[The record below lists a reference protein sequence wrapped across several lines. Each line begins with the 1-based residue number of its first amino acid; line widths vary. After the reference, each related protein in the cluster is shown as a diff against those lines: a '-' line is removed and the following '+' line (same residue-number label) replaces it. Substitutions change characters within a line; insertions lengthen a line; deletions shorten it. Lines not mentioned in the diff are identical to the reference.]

1 MKKNSKP
8 GVVVYFDM
16 RPAMKRLTA
25 AQKGI
30 LFEAIMDYA
39 DDGVL
44 PEFDDIALQIVW
56 DFIQPRLDDDSEK
69 YNATVNARKE
79 AADKRWNKD
88 SNDANASCA
97 DAKNANAD
105 FAMQTMPT
113 KTKKEKEKENK
124 NNNNEGEDK
133 RARAARFTPPNAQEV
148 AAFAKEHGYTINAEQ
163 FVDFYAAKGWRVG
176 NTPMKDWRAAVRNWV
191 RRDHGSNAPPGKRTG
206 AQQYTQR
213 AYNEKDLE
221 PNINEFMEESRRLG
235 YV

>member
-1 MKKNSKP
+1 MKKNCKP

-25 AQKGI
+25 AQKGV

-69 YNATVNARKE
+69 YNATVNARRE
-79 AADKRWNKD
+79 AADKRWSKD
-88 SNDANASCA
+88 SSDANASDA

-113 KTKKEKEKENK
+113 KTKKEKENK
-124 NNNNEGEDK
+124 NNNNEGDK
-133 RARAARFTPPNAQEV
+133 RAREARFTHPEVSDVSSYADEAGIALDAQ
-148 AAFAKEHGYTINAEQ
+148 Q
-163 FVDFYAAKGWRVG
+163 FCDYYASKGWRVG
-176 NTPMKDWRAAVRNWV
+176 NTPMKDWRAAARNWA
-191 RRDHGSNAPPGKRTG
+191 RRDQSTGKPPPVRQVT
-206 AQQYTQR
+206 AQQYAQR
-213 AYNEKDLE
+213 VYTEADLAGE
-221 PNINEFMEESRRLG
+221 LTEELIAEAVNI
-235 YV
+235 